1 VVLLPMH
8 GEQRMKKVTL
18 LVPDK
23 IEHVIG
29 SSRSRRC
36 SSVEVTP
43 ATIKRALCD
52 RSDYHSYFYFECAD
66 EVDVISIVDYE
77 VGYFH

>member
-1 VVLLPMH
+1 MDLLAMH
-8 GEQRMKKVTL
+8 GGQRMKKVTL
-18 LVPDK
+18 IVPDK

-29 SSRSRRC
+29 SSRSRRS

-43 ATIKRALCD
+43 ANMKNALCD

-66 EVDVISIVDYE
+66 RVKVVSIVDYKD
-77 VGYFH
+77 